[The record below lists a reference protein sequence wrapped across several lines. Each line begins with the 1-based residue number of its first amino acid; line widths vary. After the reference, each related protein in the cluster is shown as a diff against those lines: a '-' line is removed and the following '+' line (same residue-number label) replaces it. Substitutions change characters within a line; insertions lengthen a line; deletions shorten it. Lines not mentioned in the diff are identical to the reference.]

1 MKLVREKDRIFN
13 LYQRHFSIIRYN
25 DVSEVVQ
32 KDGNILLFNTNYSID
47 DIDFILKIFK
57 RYNVKYTK
65 ENQLIEVNYKDIN
78 FLVKN
83 IYLY

>member
-13 LYQRHFSIIRYN
+13 LYQGHFSIIRYN

-83 IYLY
+83 IYL